1 MRNQNKTSPQGGK
14 IVKNS
19 LKFISIGLVM
29 VLLLMSQWSVDKSVE
44 AAAVVVAEDT
54 VEWMDTSAEVVS
66 YYSPGSPTAS
76 YAAGSGTST
85 ASFWLKAGV
94 DLDTAPSLG
103 FTNSASSTWAG
114 NTSTLLAAARGEERQ
129 VETSGYFS

>member
-1 MRNQNKTSPQGGK
+1 M
-14 IVKNS
+14 KNS

-85 ASFWLKAGV
+85 ASFWIK
-94 DLDTAPSLG
+94 DTGLE

-114 NTSTLLAAARGEERQ
+114 NTSTADST
-129 VETSGYFS
+129 VYTIH

>member
-54 VEWMDTSAEVVS
+54 VEWMDTSAEVIS
-66 YYSPGSPTAS
+66 YYSPGAPTTS
-76 YAAGSGTST
+76 YPSGS
-85 ASFWLKAGV
+85 
-94 DLDTAPSLG
+94 
-103 FTNSASSTWAG
+103 
-114 NTSTLLAAARGEERQ
+114 
-129 VETSGYFS
+129 